1 MLSPPQLSP
10 LGAAAPRGPWPGLPP
25 GTTASVPYC
34 RRPSHPLTPTW
45 VLGSIHATALEGG
58 RQVSPPPGRPS
69 GCSESQDQDQHWACE
84 TLVSR
89 LEAGAVGVSPAP
101 GDGVQRGRK
110 EHSHLG
116 GGPVFLFGVPGQKQ
130 PIPSAPTTQT
140 GKLRPELAG
149 TWGPRGVG
157 GCAGPE
163 PRPPG
168 QCTLVPVGPGT
179 TACRKLA
186 AGTLEGHSPP

>member
-116 GGPVFLFGVPGQKQ
+116 GGACFPVRCAWSEAANPLCPHHTDGETEARTGGDLG
-130 PIPSAPTTQT
+130 PT
-140 GKLRPELAG
+140 GSWWL
-149 TWGPRGVG
+149 
-157 GCAGPE
+157 
-163 PRPPG
+163 
-168 QCTLVPVGPGT
+168 
-179 TACRKLA
+179 CRA
-186 AGTLEGHSPP
+186 